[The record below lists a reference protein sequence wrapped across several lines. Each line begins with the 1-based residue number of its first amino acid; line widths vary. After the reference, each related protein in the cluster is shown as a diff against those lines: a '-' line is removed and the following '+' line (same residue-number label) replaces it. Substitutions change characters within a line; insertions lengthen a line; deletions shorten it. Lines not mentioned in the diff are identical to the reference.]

1 MESKNKI
8 AAILCDAAEDL
19 IASQDEPLGVFIIV
33 FDGDGNCSSATSLD
47 NPRSV
52 VNLLSRAMGV
62 AKRVETMMDMEGFDD
77 SETN

>member
-1 MESKNKI
+1 METKNKI
-8 AAILCDAAEDL
+8 ATMLCDAAEDL
-19 IASQDEPLGVFIIV
+19 IASQEVPLGVFIIV

-62 AKRVETMMDMEGFDD
+62 AKRVQTMMDMEGFDD